1 MLNKIAEFVHTQ
13 GHCVLATCGG
23 EAGSCA
29 PHASLMA
36 FCAAPDC
43 GEFWLATQKNTK
55 KFRNLAENPRAS
67 LLIDD
72 RSAQAGPRQA
82 LTVAVHAAFF
92 AQAAQEQAARAALLA
107 RHPGLSGFLA
117 DPDVLV
123 LRLVAE
129 SFQLLTG
136 LTEVFSLEI
145 STPVE
150 KVLDARPRKA

>member
-13 GHCVLATCGG
+13 GHCVLATCAG
-23 EAGSCA
+23 EAGAFA
-29 PHASLMA
+29 PHTSLMT

-72 RSAQAGPRQA
+72 RATHAAPRQA
-82 LTVAVHAAFF
+82 LTVAVHAAPFPST
-92 AQAAQEQAARAALLA
+92 AAEQAARAALLA
-107 RHPGLSGFLA
+107 RSPGLSGFLA
-117 DPDVLV
+117 DADVLV

-136 LTEVFSLEI
+136 LTEIFSLEI